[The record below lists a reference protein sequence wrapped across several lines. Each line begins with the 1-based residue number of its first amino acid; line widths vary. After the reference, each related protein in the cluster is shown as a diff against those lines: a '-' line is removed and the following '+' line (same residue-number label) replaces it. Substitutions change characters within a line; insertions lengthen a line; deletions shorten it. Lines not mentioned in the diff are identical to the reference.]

1 MTSQVTTV
9 TPDMDVEEVT
19 KLMANQQIR
28 RVPVVENNQLVGML
42 SLGDIAADTRF
53 EMEASE
59 ALCEISN
66 LRNLPECNICS
77 IKGIRYFEMTQSGV
91 ISIFVLQV

>member
-1 MTSQVTTV
+1 
-9 TPDMDVEEVT
+9 
-19 KLMANQQIR
+19 MANQQIR

-59 ALCEISN
+59 ALCEISKPAKPS
-66 LRNLPECNICS
+66 R
-77 IKGIRYFEMTQSGV
+77 M
-91 ISIFVLQV
+91 